1 MKIYKDI
8 LHADEETTLSNKNSY
23 KSITR
28 GINCFTLLLDF
39 EFRIKMICQF
49 YCRSLLFISREGQ
62 SLYLFCRVQASHVLL
77 SVINESDVFRDILNI
92 LTVVTSFLLFITGYN
107 MAAIK

>member
-8 LHADEETTLSNKNSY
+8 LHADEETNRSNKNSY

-39 EFRIKMICQF
+39 EFRIKIM
-49 YCRSLLFISREGQ
+49 S
-62 SLYLFCRVQASHVLL
+62 VLL
-77 SVINESDVFRDILNI
+77 P
-92 LTVVTSFLLFITGYN
+92 
-107 MAAIK
+107 

>member
-8 LHADEETTLSNKNSY
+8 LHADEETNRSNKNSY

-39 EFRIKMICQF
+39 EFRIKIICQF

-62 SLYLFCRVQASHVLL
+62 SLYLFCRVQASRLIISNKRVRCFPEYLEYTYRGDFF
-77 SVINESDVFRDILNI
+77 S
-92 LTVVTSFLLFITGYN
+92 SFY
-107 MAAIK
+107 